1 MGAAAGESKLLLIL
15 GIVLGLLFPIAGLI
29 IAIVLFVKGR
39 SQQGLIVLGAT
50 AVGVLIGVLIY
61 L

>member
-1 MGAAAGESKLLLIL
+1 
-15 GIVLGLLFPIAGLI
+15 VGLI